1 LINYFNRWSIWNPF
15 TWLSKNNGSIEEIE
29 SAMFQPLK
37 TKCQRKYVYLR
48 NGAIKIWTIIANN
61 QAKTTPIVLMHDFG
75 CGSAL
80 WLQNIGTKIFKFLI
94 RI

>member
-1 LINYFNRWSIWNPF
+1 LVKYPEN
-15 TWLSKNNGSIEEIE
+15 IEEIE

-48 NGAIKIWTIIANN
+48 NGAIKIWTISANT
-61 QAKTTPIVLMHDFG
+61 QAKTTPIVLIHDFG

-80 WLQNIGTKIFKFLI
+80 WLQNIGKFLI
-94 RI
+94 